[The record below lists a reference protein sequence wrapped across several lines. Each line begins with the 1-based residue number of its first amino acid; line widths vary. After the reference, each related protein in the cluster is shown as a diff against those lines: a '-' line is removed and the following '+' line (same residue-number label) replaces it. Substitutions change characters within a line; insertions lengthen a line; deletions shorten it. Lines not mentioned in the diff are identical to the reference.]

1 MRIGIDAIHISR
13 NRKGVGRVER
23 SIIRNLA
30 RMPHDHQYVV
40 FLNSDH
46 TSLRLKT
53 SASVTY
59 ASARAR
65 NLLAWEQFQLPRLS
79 RRYEVD
85 CMLSLSDRIPWAR
98 DGNVLMYLFEIPDY
112 RANMA
117 LAAGGVGVYQ
127 RASDFITRAQ
137 FPYSL
142 KRVRHIAVA
151 SSSTGND
158 LRNHYHVPERKITV
172 VPAAADSQFEPQL
185 DPARRLKTRESYS
198 ASAGYVL
205 HFATGDLRDN
215 TAAALQAFARA
226 RIPSTTKMVLAG
238 CASSVIDKLKDDI
251 IAMQLSERVLLVGYL
266 DERELVELYQAA
278 SAYLDPSLYEGFGL
292 QVLEAMACG
301 VPVVCS
307 NTTSLPEIVGDAA
320 ITCDPDDPAAFSAG
334 LEAVLNHPDR
344 LAIMRTAGIRQAGN
358 FSWQRTTGEL
368 IRLCELAV
376 TR

>member
-1 MRIGIDAIHISR
+1 MRIGIDAIHLSR
-13 NRKGVGRVER
+13 NRKGIGRVER
-23 SIIRNLA
+23 SIIRTIA
-30 RMPHDHQYVV
+30 RMAHSHQYIV
-40 FLNSDH
+40 FLNSDY
-46 TSLRLKT
+46 TSLGLKT
-53 SASVTY
+53 SAAVTY
-59 ASARAR
+59 AFAPAR

-98 DGNVLMYLFEIPDY
+98 DGNVLMYLFETPDY
-112 RANMA
+112 RAEMA
-117 LAAGGVGVYQ
+117 LAAGSVGVYQ
-127 RASDFITRAQ
+127 RASDFITRMQ

-151 SSSTGND
+151 SRSTGKD
-158 LRNHYHVPERKITV
+158 LINRYRVPERKITV
-172 VPAAADSQFEPQL
+172 VPAAADAQFGPQL
-185 DPARRLKTRESYS
+185 DPARRLQTRGSYS
-198 ASAGYVL
+198 APAGYVL

-226 RIPSTTKMVLAG
+226 RIPSAMKMVVAG
-238 CASSVIDKLKDDI
+238 CASSVMDKLKDDI
-251 IAMQLSERVLLVGYL
+251 ITLQLSERVLLVGYL
-266 DERELVELYQAA
+266 DERGLVELYQAA

-320 ITCDPDDPAAFSAG
+320 ITCDPDDLAAFSAG
-334 LEAVLNHPDR
+334 LEAVLNNPDR
-344 LAIMRTAGIRQAGN
+344 HAIMRTTGLRQAGN
-358 FSWQRTTGEL
+358 FSWQRTTREL

-376 TR
+376 AR